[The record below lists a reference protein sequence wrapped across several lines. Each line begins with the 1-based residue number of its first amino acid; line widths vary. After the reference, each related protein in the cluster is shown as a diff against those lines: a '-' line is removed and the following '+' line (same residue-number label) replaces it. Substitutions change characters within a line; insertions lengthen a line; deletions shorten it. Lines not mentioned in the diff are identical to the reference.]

1 MRRRKFLPILAIG
14 LLSTAL
20 AACTS
25 FTPVYGDRTGGGVE
39 AIRLNFATPS
49 NRVEQLIMNRL
60 KVAFPGQPG
69 PNDPVLD
76 IGASVTTL
84 PGSQSDAYSVARP
97 TNIRLEA
104 ALSIVGADGELL
116 FQATRFVDTSYT
128 TGGLASVNI
137 NANTGTQESAA
148 RSVAES
154 LRAAILV
161 GYRPSTAARTS
172 AVVVE

>member
-116 FQATRFVDTSYT
+116 FQATRFVDTSMPIP
-128 TGGLASVNI
+128 VRRNR
-137 NANTGTQESAA
+137 QPAA
-148 RSVAES
+148 LRSRCAQRSWSGIV
-154 LRAAILV
+154 
-161 GYRPSTAARTS
+161 RPRPQGRRL
-172 AVVVE
+172 